1 MGLLIPGTM
10 LDSKLQIKAGQTI
23 AVLHAPGPVAIAAS
37 KASPDK
43 AHAVLVFAT
52 NRAELDER
60 VDLLTRAAR
69 RGALVWVAYPKF
81 RQLGTDLNR
90 DLIHEYMP
98 GHGLHL
104 VRQIAID
111 EMWSALRLK
120 PLGE

>member
-1 MGLLIPGTM
+1 M

-23 AVLHAPGPVAIAAS
+23 AILHAPGVVAVSAPS
-37 KASPDK
+37 VSLEKAD
-43 AHAVLVFAT
+43 AVLVVAT

-60 VDLLTRAAR
+60 IGILAAAAQ
-69 RGALVWVAYPKF
+69 RGALVWVAYPKA

-98 GHGLHL
+98 GHGLNL

-111 EMWSALRLK
+111 ETWSALRLK
-120 PLGE
+120 PLET